1 MSEGFVTKAEY
12 KEHNARMEDEHKRIN
27 HRLHEAEENLRQIGE
42 LTISVKEIAISMK
55 NMSEE
60 QKALRTDM
68 EEMKGRDGEMWRKAT
83 GYIITAVVGAVVGF
97 IFTQI
102 GM

>member
-1 MSEGFVTKAEY
+1 MEGYVTRLEY
-12 KEHNARMEDEHKRIN
+12 EEHNKRMEDEHKRMN
-27 HRLHEAEENLRQIGE
+27 HRLKEAEESLRQIGE

-55 NMSEE
+55 NVSEE

-68 EEMKGRDGEMWRKAT
+68 EEMKGRDGELWRKVT
-83 GYIITAVVGAVVGF
+83 GYIVTTVIGIVVGY
-97 IFTQI
+97 IFTQL